1 VLFMGYLRQYKGF
14 KLTEPHLAKDHIKHL
29 HTVVTDGYALFV
41 NFIVEIVN
49 ALYGKFVDLAKDQL
63 ICAVKEI
70 IDVLGVGFDG
80 LSRKIVTGDFN
91 DGNLWLCFKLSAIFL
106 RIWNCLGKE
115 EPLAFRSA
123 LYVYLWLLADHCRI
137 GRDFVSLLQDLV
149 RVPEFQSKKDIL
161 DVEPNADNC
170 DIICYHVNISS
181 QSSTLTVHVEKGVIR
196 SVDVLTLC
204 EPVSPFLIE
213 GRKRIELLLNATSAL
228 CVKCSQKQLKLNYRA
243 DENRKVV
250 KKSGKKEHHLWQKR
264 DSAGSGQK
272 ALNLVRIVSEL
283 PNEKEAVY
291 GALDKW
297 TAWETEFP
305 LIAAAKA
312 LKILQQ
318 RRQWTR
324 VIQVAKWMLSKGQ
337 GATLGTYDTL
347 LLAFDKDDRVDEAKS
362 LWNMIIH
369 AHTRSMSKRLFSRMI
384 SLYDHHNMQDEI
396 IEVFADMEELGVRPD
411 EDTVWRVA
419 RAFKKLGQ
427 EEKRELVLESEQ
439 KLAYKCEVLRTSSH
453 IVSDQWRGDW
463 RKSIWIF

>member
-1 VLFMGYLRQYKGF
+1 M
-14 KLTEPHLAKDHIKHL
+14 LA
-29 HTVVTDGYALFV
+29 
-41 NFIVEIVN
+41 
-49 ALYGKFVDLAKDQL
+49 
-63 ICAVKEI
+63 
-70 IDVLGVGFDG
+70 
-80 LSRKIVTGDFN
+80 
-91 DGNLWLCFKLSAIFL
+91 SAIDKIMMNEAALSSGFL
-106 RIWNCLGKE
+106 FPSVKISFFQRTARLT
-115 EPLAFRSA
+115 
-123 LYVYLWLLADHCRI
+123 
-137 GRDFVSLLQDLV
+137 SLKPKA
-149 RVPEFQSKKDIL
+149 RKK
-161 DVEPNADNC
+161 N
-170 DIICYHVNISS
+170 
-181 QSSTLTVHVEKGVIR
+181 Q
-196 SVDVLTLC
+196 
-204 EPVSPFLIE
+204 SPFLV
-213 GRKRIELLLNATSAL
+213 TSAL
-228 CVKCSQKQLKLNYRA
+228 CVKCSQKQLKLNSRA

-305 LIAAAKA
+305 LIAAAKG
-312 LKILQQ
+312 LKILRQ

-369 AHTRSMSKRLFSRMI
+369 THTRSMSKRLFSRMI

-411 EDTVWRVA
+411 EDTVWRVV

-427 EEKRELVLESEQ
+427 EEKRELVLERYQCKWKYIHFNGERSRVLQIGNDYCARSPECCGEDFINSIHLHMAECILNCVSAVCWFTVSRNWPPNVKFCEPLHTLFRINGVEIGAKVYGFSNSQVSPIPSESLFVCC
-439 KLAYKCEVLRTSSH
+439 KMCSRESNNSSCTSM
-453 IVSDQWRGDW
+453 I
-463 RKSIWIF
+463 